1 MLPEKIHLEIVTP
14 KRRVLERDVD
24 QVILPGSEGAF
35 GVLPGHAGMLAGL
48 GPGVARA
55 RIGSEEIVMAISSGF
70 AEVSAD
76 HVIVLAETCE
86 KAAEI
91 DETRAQNKVEELEK
105 EVREGHT
112 EGDPE
117 MIRLRIM
124 KHMARIE
131 ASRRAS

>member
-14 KRRVLERDVD
+14 RRRVLERDVD
-24 QVILPGSEGAF
+24 QVILPGSEGSF
-35 GVLPGHAGMLAGL
+35 GVLPGHADMLVGL
-48 GPGVARA
+48 GPGVAQA
-55 RIGSEEIVMAISSGF
+55 RIGNQKIVMAISSGF
-70 AEVSAD
+70 AEISAD

-91 DETRAQNKVEELEK
+91 DEARARNKVDELEK
-105 EVREGHT
+105 VVRGGQT

-117 MIRLRIM
+117 WIRLRIM